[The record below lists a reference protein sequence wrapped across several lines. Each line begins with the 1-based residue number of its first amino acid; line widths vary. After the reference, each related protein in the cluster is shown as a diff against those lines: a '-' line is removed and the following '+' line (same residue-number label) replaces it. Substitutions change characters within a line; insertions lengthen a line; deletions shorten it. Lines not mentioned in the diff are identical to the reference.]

1 MRGSVTIVLR
11 PALEPRSRRR
21 PPGAASGECPA
32 GRPGGSRQ
40 PAQGWRFAQVA
51 DRIRGTLRGT
61 PPRRER
67 NAADSL
73 GSKQGSQPTLSIEA
87 RKTSLRPC
95 LYRTATSPAFIHA
108 SVSARSSRHSGADLS
123 NNATESSYE
132 WGGALHRAAPDP
144 TLQRPPESRL
154 RLSTVLGSDRPAHV
168 PCAASAQEPR
178 SEFASSQQAVASG
191 EAPAEPPVHTN
202 ERFAGRAARDCFI
215 ADSAAASALLLRA
228 VGDAKR
234 KPPTGVERQLD
245 DRSWVQAATR
255 GSRSIAPSGVL
266 RAAARRARAGGR

>member
-1 MRGSVTIVLR
+1 M
-11 PALEPRSRRR
+11 
-21 PPGAASGECPA
+21 
-32 GRPGGSRQ
+32 
-40 PAQGWRFAQVA
+40 
-51 DRIRGTLRGT
+51 
-61 PPRRER
+61 
-67 NAADSL
+67 
-73 GSKQGSQPTLSIEA
+73 
-87 RKTSLRPC
+87 
-95 LYRTATSPAFIHA
+95 
-108 SVSARSSRHSGADLS
+108 SARSSRHSGADLS

-215 ADSAAASALLLRA
+215 ATPAIEPVRLLRA
-228 VGDAKR
+228 LPDAKQ
-234 KPPTGVERQLD
+234 KPVRGVERQRD
-245 DRSWVQAATR
+245 DRSWVDAE
-255 GSRSIAPSGVL
+255 VL
-266 RAAARRARAGGR
+266 RAAIVWLLLLRCSSGAESGATQSKGKPGGPRMGSPRSLT